1 MKNESYNIENLSNLN
16 LNKIIDEIIST
27 NLEASNLDFDKIFN
41 NNDFPMSSS
50 NNEYKD
56 KNDSVNEKIKNLTDK
71 FTVFKNDFNNVNF
84 DNTTNKVS
92 FSNEEVLYL
101 IDLLSEDNKKLENE
115 LEKYEERYR
124 NMDSNYK
131 IEK

>member
-27 NLEASNLDFDKIFN
+27 NLEASNLDFENILN
-41 NNDFPMSSS
+41 NNCSKSSS

-56 KNDSVNEKIKNLTDK
+56 KNDSINEIFKNLTDK
-71 FTVFKNDFNNVNF
+71 FSVFKNDFNNVNF
-84 DNTTNKVS
+84 DNTTNKIS
-92 FSNEEVLYL
+92 LSNEEVSYL
-101 IDLLSEDNKKLENE
+101 ISFLSEDNKKLENE